1 MGRVESEN
9 KKRLKNNFIY
19 LFFLQG
25 ANYFLPLLT
34 FPYLVKVL
42 GVESFGVL
50 ALATA
55 LIAYFGVVTDY
66 GFNLTATKEISLYR
80 EDKNR
85 VEEIFSAVMSIKL
98 VLLLFSFS
106 VLYVLTLLFDSL
118 YEYQEVYLLTF
129 GNIVGQV
136 LFPIWFFQG
145 MEQMKYITY
154 LNLISKSIFTL
165 AIFIFVGQAEDL
177 YLVPLFVAIG
187 SSVAAILALGIIYYN
202 FNISFKF
209 QSKERLTYY
218 LKEGWHIFLSRLYV
232 SIYTK
237 TNTIL
242 LGMFTNNLTVG
253 YYAIAEKIVLAIGG
267 LFDPVNQALYPYL
280 VRRYKENSEIFLQL
294 IKKISFIFVGIAFM
308 MLSISEYFKDE
319 IVLLIRGEE
328 NTVIVFL
335 LSIYL
340 FRLCI
345 FPFGGLFSNVL
356 IIMNRKKEFMKIM
369 NYTVILYT
377 LLVIPS
383 IYLYGA
389 VGLVTSFV
397 AILVAHVL
405 LLNYYVFRP
414 IKFEKRKND

>member
-1 MGRVESEN
+1 MGQKVNPIGLRLGINRNWDSRWFPKKERTAAFIAEDYALRKFLKKELFYAGVASIIIERTAKKVRITIVTARPGIIIGKKGADIEKLKTTLNKMFKKDISLNIKEEKRAQASGQLAAENVATQLERRVAFRRAMKKVIQGALKSGAKGIKVSVSGRLGGAEMARTEWYLEGRV
-9 KKRLKNNFIY
+9 
-19 LFFLQG
+19 
-25 ANYFLPLLT
+25 PLHTLRA
-34 FPYLVKVL
+34 K
-42 GVESFGVL
+42 
-50 ALATA
+50 
-55 LIAYFGVVTDY
+55 IDY
-66 GFNLTATKEISLYR
+66 GF
-80 EDKNR
+80 
-85 VEEIFSAVMSIKL
+85 
-98 VLLLFSFS
+98 
-106 VLYVLTLLFDSL
+106 
-118 YEYQEVYLLTF
+118 
-129 GNIVGQV
+129 
-136 LFPIWFFQG
+136 
-145 MEQMKYITY
+145 
-154 LNLISKSIFTL
+154 
-165 AIFIFVGQAEDL
+165 AE
-177 YLVPLFVAIG
+177 A
-187 SSVAAILALGIIYYN
+187 
-202 FNISFKF
+202 
-209 QSKERLTYY
+209 QT
-218 LKEGWHIFLSRLYV
+218 
-232 SIYTK
+232 T
-237 TNTIL
+237 
-242 LGMFTNNLTVG
+242 
-253 YYAIAEKIVLAIGG
+253 YAIAEKIVLAIGG

-397 AILVAHVL
+397 TILVAHVL